1 MSEKEQPGYKSV
13 ESRVT
18 SAIEGI
24 RNSLRDQPN
33 QTVESRVSSAFGAVR
48 NSLALDEVCER
59 RATVE
64 TEACDIPL
72 LRERVRVHLSGVS
85 FDASCELVYRG
96 NEVSIEQW
104 NNLKSGGGFTEK
116 RATIPLDALS
126 KNMQPDNFKG
136 TEIKMTKEDANLIL
150 PLIEKTVYTQR
161 IRRLSL

>member
-1 MSEKEQPGYKSV
+1 
-13 ESRVT
+13 
-18 SAIEGI
+18 
-24 RNSLRDQPN
+24 
-33 QTVESRVSSAFGAVR
+33 
-48 NSLALDEVCER
+48 
-59 RATVE
+59 
-64 TEACDIPL
+64 
-72 LRERVRVHLSGVS
+72 
-85 FDASCELVYRG
+85 
-96 NEVSIEQW
+96 VSIEQW